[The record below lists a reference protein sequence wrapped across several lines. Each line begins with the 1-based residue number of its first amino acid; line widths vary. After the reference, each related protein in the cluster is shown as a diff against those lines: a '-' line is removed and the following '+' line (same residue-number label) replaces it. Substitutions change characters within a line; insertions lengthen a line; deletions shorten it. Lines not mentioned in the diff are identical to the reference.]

1 MAVKL
6 DLSPHPLVTAIGA
19 YLGSAAAQNSPLETA
34 GKKFDGAT
42 KSGTTARPNDSFV
55 KKRDLTEAQALADA
69 LAQDD
74 HTPEF
79 VTFDGLLGGN
89 LEDNPTS
96 KVLWRVLYRDPKLET
111 WLLVLETDILFRDT
125 LRDDRMP
132 FRERDVIWLK
142 RDTAVGK
149 GSGPLQSGEIQARQL
164 RGGFTAAGDVAAAL
178 TGDAGPASD
187 SGVYCGGGCT
197 RRSFV

>member
-1 MAVKL
+1 VAVKL

-19 YLGSAAAQNSPLETA
+19 SLGRSAAQNSPLETA
-34 GKKFDGAT
+34 GTNFDNASR
-42 KSGTTARPNDSFV
+42 SGTTARPNDSFL
-55 KKRDLTEAQALADA
+55 KKRGLTEAQAVADA

-89 LEDNPTS
+89 LEDNPTTQ
-96 KVLWRVLYRDPKLET
+96 VLWRVLYRDPNLET

-142 RDTAVGK
+142 RDTAVGE
-149 GSGPLQSGEIQARQL
+149 GSGPLQAGEIQARLL
-164 RGGFTAAGDVAAAL
+164 RGGFTAAGDVAAAV
-178 TGDAGPASD
+178 TGDTAAASET
-187 SGVYCGGGCT
+187 GVYCGGGCT

>member
-1 MAVKL
+1 MAAKP

-19 YLGSAAAQNSPLETA
+19 YLGSAAAANSPL
-34 GKKFDGAT
+34 D
-42 KSGTTARPNDSFV
+42 TARQRFDNAAGSRTTPPNESFV
-55 KKRDLTEAQALADA
+55 KKRGSTAAQALADA

-89 LEDNPTS
+89 LEDNPPTS
-96 KVLWRVLYRDPKLET
+96 KVLWRVLYRDSKLET
-111 WLLVLETDILFRDT
+111 WLVVLETDILFRDT

-142 RDTAVGK
+142 RDTAVGE
-149 GSGPLQSGEIQARQL
+149 GSGPLQAGEIQARLL

-178 TGDAGPASD
+178 TGDAGPAST